1 MREGKWEWVRGRCG
15 SQKFYSGERES
26 WERVGQREWGESERE
41 REIEGGKVGERE
53 RGDSRWERV

>member
-26 WERVGQREWGESERE
+26 WERVIRESGGRVRE

-53 RGDSRWERV
+53 RGDSGWERV